1 MFSAKPALTEPPF
14 CSAAPFVISRDGCV
28 QIRPIWRLFGRRTR
42 PLMYENGALDPSAS
56 AIEHDGA
63 AAIDADYAM
72 TIAALN
78 ASAAG
83 RRAVVVP
90 AVIKPALVRHV
101 ATFTAGLSDSFVFAS
116 PAGAPVRDGNFR
128 HRVRRPALARAG
140 LPGINFRDLRH
151 TAFLRLRAHPGPCSG
166 AGGVVFTGQ

>member
-1 MFSAKPALTEPPF
+1 MARDPPF
-14 CSAAPFVISRDGCV
+14 WTAAPFVISRDGCV

-56 AIEHDGA
+56 AIEHDDA
-63 AAIDADYAM
+63 AAIDYAM

-83 RRAVVVP
+83 RRTIVVP
-90 AVIKPALVRHV
+90 AVIKPAPVRHV

-116 PAGAPVRDGNFR
+116 LTGAPVRDGNFR

-140 LPGINFRDLRH
+140 LPGINFHDLRH
-151 TAFLRLRAHPGPCSG
+151 TALLKLRAHPGPCSG
-166 AGGVVFTGQ
+166 AGGVVFTVSSCRRR

>member
-1 MFSAKPALTEPPF
+1 
-14 CSAAPFVISRDGCV
+14 
-28 QIRPIWRLFGRRTR
+28 
-42 PLMYENGALDPSAS
+42 
-56 AIEHDGA
+56 
-63 AAIDADYAM
+63 M

-78 ASAAG
+78 TSAAG

-101 ATFTAGLSDSFVFAS
+101 ATFTGGLSGSFVFAS
-116 PAGAPVRDGNFR
+116 PAGAPVRDGHFG